1 MQIGAVRFIV
11 CSGGGGVKNNEI
23 PTGKSKVNALAAAF
37 IRALLEDGKISRLAA
52 EKAEEEI
59 RNDL

>member
-1 MQIGAVRFIV
+1 M
-11 CSGGGGVKNNEI
+11 KNNEI

>member
-1 MQIGAVRFIV
+1 M
-11 CSGGGGVKNNEI
+11 KNNEI
-23 PTGKSKVNALAAAF
+23 PTEKSKVNALAAAF

-59 RNDL
+59 RNDR